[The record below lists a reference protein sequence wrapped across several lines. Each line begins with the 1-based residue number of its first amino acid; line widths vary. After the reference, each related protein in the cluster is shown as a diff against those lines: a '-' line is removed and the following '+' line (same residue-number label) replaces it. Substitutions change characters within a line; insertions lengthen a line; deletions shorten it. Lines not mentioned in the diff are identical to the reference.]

1 MTSAYT
7 TEPRRLRRATNGR
20 PATTAA
26 LVVAIIVILV
36 AAPRAQQPAP
46 TFAASA
52 AAPSAAPAAMTDAP
66 TDVDL
71 LVGRS
76 TVLNIGSPI
85 ARVSLTVPDI
95 ADAMVTTPTQL
106 LIHGKQPG
114 TISLFVWDRAGAI
127 RTFEVKVRR
136 DLTPLIA
143 HLKQLFPN
151 ESITVMGSGKDVVVS
166 GTVTSKYVMEK
177 AAEVAGGYVDKKE
190 NVVNLLQQQ
199 EGIAS
204 NQVMLRVRF
213 AEVSRSALQELGASF
228 FANNARSKWFGRTT
242 TGQFPAPEWDEQGRL
257 VFSDFLNLFVLNSK
271 EGLGAVVRAL
281 SNKGLFQSLAE
292 PNLIASN
299 GKEASFL
306 AGGEYPYPIATPS
319 GSGTSFS
326 IMFKEYGVR
335 LNFTPT
341 VLGGDMVHI
350 KVRPEV
356 SALDFANAITLEG
369 FRIPAL
375 TTRRTETEVELHD
388 GQTFAIAGL
397 MNNTLT
403 TALSK
408 IPGIGDIP
416 ILGLLFQS
424 KAHQK
429 NQTELVVMITPQ
441 IIKRG
446 QPGVSEGLP
455 SLVEPYL
462 GPNNKPLP
470 NPGAYVGSPRYPV
483 TKVLRPRRRPAARRP
498 LPLACSRRLRRLRC
512 RATRCPSRSR
522 CAAAPA
528 SEPSQPQAATPAA
541 DQPQPAPT
549 DGASVSQPLTKQQLK
564 ALEQA
569 REEERKAAER
579 ARVADEKAAEQQR
592 KANAAAEKQRVE
604 QEKRD
609 AEVRKA
615 EEKRRAE
622 EARKAEELK
631 KQGAQLELERQK
643 READVARKNA
653 EEARR
658 QTEEDEKRQKALTD
672 AAQRLKQAQEA
683 YQAEIARTTVAKGGD
698 QITCHRA
705 TCDVLVSNCRR
716 GLRHAGA
723 PKAQAGARQPSAA
736 SPKEGSLMNN
746 RLRRLARNESGM
758 SYVFIGLGFTAFLSA
773 SMLAIDVGMLMTA
786 RNQAQN
792 AADAGALAGA
802 TALLYD
808 NWNDRSAE
816 RPGRHQRDRRR
827 HQQQGDGGHR
837 LGEPGGRG
845 VPARSGRAADARQG
859 HGAPHGGA
867 RQSRVDADCQVLRD
881 RHRRHRRHRD
891 RRGLAGQRDDLR
903 EAVHRARS
911 LERTAVATVGR
922 QRHLRRV
929 RQQGPSARES
939 RRLHPRR
946 QAGLHRLQPG
956 VDARP
961 GAHHSRR
968 DGLEHHGQLLL
979 LARARQTGDHRRR
992 GIRLEHRA
1000 TATRPSTTGT
1010 TR

>member
-7 TEPRRLRRATNGR
+7 TEPRRLRRATNAR

-52 AAPSAAPAAMTDAP
+52 AAPSAAPTALTDAP

-76 TVLNIGSPI
+76 TVLNIGSTI

-151 ESITVMGSGKDVVVS
+151 EGITVMGSGKDVVVS

-242 TGQFPAPEWDEQGRL
+242 TGQYPSPEWDEQGRL

-341 VLGGDMVHI
+341 VLGGDMIHI

-455 SLVEPYL
+455 TLVEPYL
-462 GPNNKPLP
+462 GPPKKSLP

-483 TKVLRPRRRPAARRP
+483 TTKAPAPAPAANAEKP
-498 LPLACSRRLRRLRC
+498 
-512 RATRCPSRSR
+512 
-522 CAAAPA
+522 AAPGA
-528 SEPSQPQAATPAA
+528 QQTVAPAPLQSHPVSEQPQQQPAAPGTEPTQPQAA

-549 DGASVSQPLTKQQLK
+549 DGASVGQPLTKQQLK

-579 ARVADEKAAEQQR
+579 ARAADEKAAEQQR
-592 KANAAAEKQRVE
+592 KADAAAEKQR
-604 QEKRD
+604 
-609 AEVRKA
+609 KA
-615 EEKRRAE
+615 DEKRRAE

-643 READVARKNA
+643 RESDVARTNT

-658 QTEEDEKRQKALTD
+658 QTEEDGKRQKALTD
-672 AAQRLKQAQEA
+672 AEQRLKQAQAA
-683 YQAEIARTTVAKGGD
+683 YQAEVARTTVAKGG
-698 QITCHRA
+698 
-705 TCDVLVSNCRR
+705 S
-716 GLRHAGA
+716 
-723 PKAQAGARQPSAA
+723 K
-736 SPKEGSLMNN
+736 
-746 RLRRLARNESGM
+746 
-758 SYVFIGLGFTAFLSA
+758 
-773 SMLAIDVGMLMTA
+773 
-786 RNQAQN
+786 
-792 AADAGALAGA
+792 
-802 TALLYD
+802 
-808 NWNDRSAE
+808 
-816 RPGRHQRDRRR
+816 
-827 HQQQGDGGHR
+827 
-837 LGEPGGRG
+837 
-845 VPARSGRAADARQG
+845 
-859 HGAPHGGA
+859 
-867 RQSRVDADCQVLRD
+867 
-881 RHRRHRRHRD
+881 
-891 RRGLAGQRDDLR
+891 
-903 EAVHRARS
+903 
-911 LERTAVATVGR
+911 
-922 QRHLRRV
+922 
-929 RQQGPSARES
+929 
-939 RRLHPRR
+939 
-946 QAGLHRLQPG
+946 
-956 VDARP
+956 
-961 GAHHSRR
+961 
-968 DGLEHHGQLLL
+968 
-979 LARARQTGDHRRR
+979 
-992 GIRLEHRA
+992 
-1000 TATRPSTTGT
+1000 
-1010 TR
+1010 

>member
-1 MTSAYT
+1 
-7 TEPRRLRRATNGR
+7 
-20 PATTAA
+20 
-26 LVVAIIVILV
+26 
-36 AAPRAQQPAP
+36 
-46 TFAASA
+46 
-52 AAPSAAPAAMTDAP
+52 MTDAP

-76 TVLNIGSPI
+76 TVLNIGAAI

-271 EGLGAVVRAL
+271 EGLGGVIRAL

-483 TKVLRPRRRPAARRP
+483 KGSAPAPAAGSETPAAPGAQQTVAPAPLQSHPVSEPQP
-498 LPLACSRRLRRLRC
+498 LP
-512 RATRCPSRSR
+512 
-522 CAAAPA
+522 AAPA
-528 SEPSQPQAATPAA
+528 TEPSQPQAATPAA

-615 EEKRRAE
+615 EDKRRAE

-631 KQGAQLELERQK
+631 KQGAKLELERQN
-643 READVARKNA
+643 READVARKNG
-653 EEARR
+653 EEAGRKS
-658 QTEEDEKRQKALTD
+658 EEDEKRQKALTD
-672 AAQRLKQAQEA
+672 AEQRLKQAQEA
-683 YQAEIARTTVAKGGD
+683 YQAEVARTTMAKGG
-698 QITCHRA
+698 T
-705 TCDVLVSNCRR
+705 
-716 GLRHAGA
+716 
-723 PKAQAGARQPSAA
+723 K
-736 SPKEGSLMNN
+736 
-746 RLRRLARNESGM
+746 
-758 SYVFIGLGFTAFLSA
+758 
-773 SMLAIDVGMLMTA
+773 
-786 RNQAQN
+786 
-792 AADAGALAGA
+792 
-802 TALLYD
+802 
-808 NWNDRSAE
+808 
-816 RPGRHQRDRRR
+816 
-827 HQQQGDGGHR
+827 
-837 LGEPGGRG
+837 
-845 VPARSGRAADARQG
+845 
-859 HGAPHGGA
+859 
-867 RQSRVDADCQVLRD
+867 
-881 RHRRHRRHRD
+881 
-891 RRGLAGQRDDLR
+891 
-903 EAVHRARS
+903 
-911 LERTAVATVGR
+911 
-922 QRHLRRV
+922 
-929 RQQGPSARES
+929 
-939 RRLHPRR
+939 
-946 QAGLHRLQPG
+946 
-956 VDARP
+956 
-961 GAHHSRR
+961 
-968 DGLEHHGQLLL
+968 
-979 LARARQTGDHRRR
+979 
-992 GIRLEHRA
+992 
-1000 TATRPSTTGT
+1000 
-1010 TR
+1010 